1 MSNSGNSE
9 FLSILKG
16 KQRFVIV
23 SEKELDFSSQDENR
37 FFILLVEGSSE
48 GGGRIGA
55 MGSRSVSVVM
65 EFILKNGAATKLL
78 HLEGERAKSFEVPFF
93 VARMP
98 LSLPDGS
105 QFVVYGAVDRE
116 TVLNYEKNAYTS

>member
-1 MSNSGNSE
+1 MSTSGSSE
-9 FLSILKG
+9 FLAILKG
-16 KQRFVIV
+16 EQRFVVV

-37 FFILLVEGSSE
+37 VFILLVEGLSE

-55 MGSRSVSVVM
+55 IGSRSVSAVM
-65 EFILKNGAATKLL
+65 EFILKNGTATKLL

-93 VARMP
+93 VTRIP

-105 QFVVYGAVDRE
+105 QSVVYGAVDKE
-116 TVLNYEKNAYTS
+116 TVLNYERNAHTS